1 MLMFPTH
8 EVVMMGDRLE
18 SILASKRCP
27 QRVSFVR
34 DDNAGIVFSVS
45 GAAHVLALRSV
56 KDEMDLALGTSVN
69 ISDELF
75 GVQQITVFKAGKEKT
90 HDWQTIQNL
99 AGMIP
104 YRIIIKN
111 VLSFSMTVWLGS
123 AFAEPFLF
131 PGNYLYF
138 LPRRY
143 CLVGL
148 GLTFNRESAVV

>member
-1 MLMFPTH
+1 MGMLMFPTH

-90 HDWQTIQNL
+90 Q
-99 AGMIP
+99 
-104 YRIIIKN
+104 
-111 VLSFSMTVWLGS
+111 
-123 AFAEPFLF
+123 
-131 PGNYLYF
+131 
-138 LPRRY
+138 
-143 CLVGL
+143 
-148 GLTFNRESAVV
+148 